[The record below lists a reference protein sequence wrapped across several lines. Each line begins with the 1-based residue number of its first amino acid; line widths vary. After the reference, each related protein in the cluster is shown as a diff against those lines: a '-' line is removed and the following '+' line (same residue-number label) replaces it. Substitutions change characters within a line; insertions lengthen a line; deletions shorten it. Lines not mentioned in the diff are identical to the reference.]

1 MLSIIFLLACLVV
14 SNAFSPRLNSRTAS
28 VLKKQSVLRS
38 SSVAVESEKKANP
51 VATATLGISTVN
63 LVKNCVGSG
72 IFSLNSR
79 VAAISTAPAVLLPTT
94 ALVVGMAIWATYN
107 FVMIGE
113 TCKLTKSSTYG
124 EAWRRTV
131 SEKSEWIIQAV
142 VLIAP
147 IVTCLASTIVLTDI
161 LSMSMRGIGAPLSL
175 YGNRNLVIALLGSII
190 LYPLCI
196 LQDLSAF
203 KAVSAVGLL
212 GHFSAMAV
220 FAIRI
225 LDKSYVLG
233 GKYNPIIAKT
243 IIKTAAKPAA
253 TAAATAAVVTP
264 VASKWFIVASIL
276 SYCFQAHYN
285 APRYYYELKDKD
297 KDPLKFTKLTAISYL
312 FISTI
317 TMGTVS
323 LALKLFGSNSQS
335 FALNSFNAN
344 DPLAFIARLAFGTSV
359 LASFP
364 LVFLAMRDWFVKR
377 MIPFIPNNTREKVAG
392 LLLLFICGLATV
404 VKDLGIVASISGGV
418 LGTSMMFVFPPIMYM
433 RALIKKSKE
442 TGAKLDTKTILL
454 NTLLLICGTGLGLFG
469 TISNLLAL
477 KK

>member
-1 MLSIIFLLACLVV
+1 MLSLVLFLVV
-14 SNAFSPRLNSRTAS
+14 CLATSYAYSPRLSSRTS
-28 VLKKQSVLRS
+28 IVLNKQSVLLKS
-38 SSVAVESEKKANP
+38 SSIAIKDEKKKVNP
-51 VATATLGISTVN
+51 IASATLGISIVN

-79 VAAISTAPAVLLPTT
+79 VAAISTSPSVLLPTA
-94 ALVVGMAIWATYN
+94 ALVFGMAIWASYN
-107 FVMIGE
+107 FIMIGE

-131 SEKSEWIIQAV
+131 SEKSEWIIQTV
-142 VLIAP
+142 VLVAP

-161 LSMSMRGIGAPLSL
+161 LSMTMRGIGAPLSL
-175 YGNRNLVIALLGSII
+175 YNNRNLLITLLGSFI

-220 FAIRI
+220 FVIRI
-225 LDKSYVLG
+225 LDKSYALG
-233 GKYNPIIAKT
+233 GKYNPIIAKN
-243 IIKTAAKPAA
+243 IIK
-253 TAAATAAVVTP
+253 AAAPAVAAVTTSVS
-264 VASKWFIVASIL
+264 SKWFIIASIL

-297 KDPLKFTKLTAISYL
+297 KDPLKFTKLTCIAYAFTSLI
-312 FISTI
+312 TI
-317 TMGTVS
+317 GTIA
-323 LALKLFGSNSQS
+323 LAVNLFGAKSHS
-335 FALNSFNAN
+335 FALNSFNVN

-377 MIPFIPNNTREKVAG
+377 LMPFIPNNTREKVAG
-392 LLLLFICGLATV
+392 LLLIFICSLATV
-404 VKDLGIVASISGGV
+404 VKDLGIVTSISGGV
-418 LGTSMMFVFPPIMYM
+418 LGTSMVFVFPPIMYM

-442 TGAKLDTKTILL
+442 TGAKLNTKTILL
-454 NTLLLICGTGLGLFG
+454 NTMLLFCGTGLGLFG
-469 TISNLLAL
+469 TISNILAL